1 MTTATFYPT
10 ESASDAWESGAG
22 AVTLTAEVKM
32 TAGTAW
38 GGLTF
43 YLSSMPSNVTA
54 VTLYY
59 KAAAATHDSPDI
71 NWYAQ
76 AGTGS
81 LFTTGT
87 NNVSG
92 RTRTT
97 AVTQDTATDIG
108 TSNYRSVNITSQIA
122 ELGNVSGY
130 ISLIADART
139 GNCDVWISSY
149 DSAGGTAWYVVFT
162 YTESISGTASATLG
176 DVTGTATGALAAK
189 GEGAA
194 TLGSITGASAATL
207 ATHGTGAATLGT
219 VTGAA
224 SSTLA
229 THGEGAAT
237 LGAVGGTAAG
247 ALAIKGTAGPVEGS
261 FTLDIAAGGDDAIED
276 GFNGDVFLSDTGLVV
291 SGGYECAGLLFR
303 NVIIPPNAT
312 ATSAY
317 LNVVPFDADDPA
329 LTIRGEG
336 SPADFTTTDYDLS
349 DRAKTAANVA
359 WVASNIGTG
368 TYKPSPDIS
377 AVLNEIVGAEGWQ
390 SGDDLALFLIDNGTG
405 GEVQFAAYDHA
416 TLAPPQLVVEWTLGA
431 GNAVDAITGTGA
443 ATLSTHGTA
452 SSTLGAVTASGAGA
466 FLSGGVGS
474 VTLGAV
480 TTAAAATLSLSG
492 AGDVALGAV
501 TGTAAAVIPLIAS
514 GAATLDA
521 ITTAAAGVLPIGGTA
536 SPTLGAVTSSG
547 AAITTIV
554 GAGAATLGDVTAAG
568 QGELGLSP
576 GQGASN
582 VTLGAIAGE
591 AAAMLLIA
599 GAGAATLDEA
609 TAQGTAALFIAAAGS
624 AALDAA
630 TATGARPRGS
640 TGSVSSRVFGAPGT
654 GARSRSALPSASA
667 LRGQK
672 IGRAH
677 V

>member
-1 MTTATFYPT
+1 MTTATLYPT

-59 KAAAATHDSPDI
+59 KAAATSHDSPDI

-207 ATHGTGAATLGT
+207 ATHG
-219 VTGAA
+219 AA
-224 SSTLA
+224 SSTL
-229 THGEGAAT
+229 
-237 LGAVGGTAAG
+237 GAVTGDAAG
-247 ALAIKGTAGPVEGS
+247 ALAIRGTAGAASGS
-261 FTLDIAAGGDDAIED
+261 FTLAIAAGGDDGDEVS
-276 GFNGDVFLSDTGLVV
+276 NGTVTLDAVNLSVYSAYPQV
-291 SGGYECAGLLFR
+291 GLLFR
-303 NVIIPPNAT
+303 NVAIPVGAT
-312 ATSAY
+312 VTSAY
-317 LNVVPFDADDPA
+317 LFTDISDDNYPN
-329 LTIRGEG
+329 LTIRGQFA
-336 SPADFTTTDYDLS
+336 PADFAATANNFSSRTKTSAGVVWSGVDTT
-349 DRAKTAANVA
+349 
-359 WVASNIGTG
+359 GQ
-368 TYKPSPDIS
+368 SPDIS
-377 AVLNEIVGAEGWQ
+377 AVLNEIVGTAGWA
-390 SGDDLALFLIDNGTG
+390 SGGNLALFLIDNGAG
-405 GEVQFAAYDHA
+405 GTLFFHAYEYGFYA
-416 TLAPPQLVVEWTLGA
+416 QAQLYGEWTLPTE
-431 GNAVDAITGTGA
+431 GNAPGAVTTTGA
-443 ATLSTHGTA
+443 ATLATHGA
-452 SSTLGAVTASGAGA
+452 ADATLGAITGSATGAMQSGAA
-466 FLSGGVGS
+466 GVA
-474 VTLGAV
+474 TLGAV
-480 TTAAAATLSLSG
+480 TTSAAATLTLSG
-492 AGDVALGAV
+492 AGDA
-501 TGTAAAVIPLIAS
+501 
-514 GAATLDA
+514 
-521 ITTAAAGVLPIGGTA
+521 
-536 SPTLGAVTSSG
+536 
-547 AAITTIV
+547 
-554 GAGAATLGDVTAAG
+554 
-568 QGELGLSP
+568 
-576 GQGASN
+576 
-582 VTLGAIAGE
+582 TLGAIVPT
-591 AAAMLLIA
+591 
-599 GAGAATLDEA
+599 AGAAPMVRRPA
-609 TAQGTAALFIAAAGS
+609 T
-624 AALDAA
+624 
-630 TATGARPRGS
+630 P
-640 TGSVSSRVFGAPGT
+640 SRV
-654 GARSRSALPSASA
+654 PSSTIRPS
-667 LRGQK
+667 LRV
-672 IGRAH
+672 RRTRWA
-677 V
+677 